1 MKFLIL
7 ISLFISVSCT
17 HMASVS
23 QTSIPAKKGRTVSAE
38 VEKNIIFMFN
48 FSNSYVDEINDK
60 LAAQCPKGSVL
71 GILTKHEN
79 ITYFPIIFHKVKIT
93 AEGYCNE

>member
-1 MKFLIL
+1 MKYILIL
-7 ISLFISVSCT
+7 SMFILSSCT

-23 QTSIPAKKGRTVSAE
+23 QTSIPAKKGNVVKAE
-38 VEKNIIFMFN
+38 VKNNIIFFFN
-48 FSNSYVDEINDK
+48 FSNDYVNEINEK
-60 LAAQCPKGSVL
+60 LIAQCPNGSVK

-79 ITYFPIIFHKVKIT
+79 ITYFPIIFHQIKIS